1 MISLDCDDLFDTW
14 RQQARWL
21 LSHQIDPDQVSWSV
35 RDDADL
41 FATDSHYPEQSGPF
55 QARIPLTLLELL
67 KNAGQY
73 RGEQRWSLLYE
84 VLWRVSHGDR
94 TAMLAGDKLGSELH
108 RRLKQVSREA
118 HHLHAFLRFV
128 ALPQDANVEDESA
141 KAAML
146 DTSTLPQYVAWHE
159 PAHDILHSASEHFIG
174 RMGRHRW
181 MIATPQDGVFY
192 DGEQLIHRRQ
202 CPDAWRQLAKNAD
215 DPHGQLWLTYYS
227 HIFNPARLNP
237 KVMQGHL
244 PARFWKNLPEGPLI
258 PALISEARTGKQRDG
273 QASQIASRPGK
284 KIRGDKQVQ
293 DAHKVVRPLPH
304 TNADNLTSAASTRAS

>member
-1 MISLDCDDLFDTW
+1 MISLDCDGLFDTW
-14 RQQARWL
+14 RSQARWL
-21 LSHQIDPDQVSWSV
+21 LSHQIDPAQVSWSV
-35 RDDADL
+35 ADDADL
-41 FATDSHYPEQSGPF
+41 FASDTHYPKEPGPF
-55 QARIPLTLLELL
+55 QARIPLALLELL
-67 KNAGQY
+67 NNAAQY
-73 RGEQRWSLLYE
+73 RGDQRWSLLYE

-128 ALPQDANVEDESA
+128 ALPHDPAAPAEDELA
-141 KAAML
+141 KAALL
-146 DTSTLPQYVAWHE
+146 DTPNLPQYVAWHE
-159 PAHDILHSASEHFIG
+159 PAHDILHTASEHFIG

-192 DGEQLIHRRQ
+192 DGRNLIHRRE
-202 CPDAWRQLAKNAD
+202 CPDTWRQLAKNAD
-215 DPHGQLWLTYYS
+215 DPYGQLWLTYYS

-284 KIRGDKQVQ
+284 KIRGDKQ
-293 DAHKVVRPLPH
+293 APKAGL
-304 TNADNLTSAASTRAS
+304 

>member
-1 MISLDCDDLFDTW
+1 MIILDCAQSFDTW

-21 LSHQIDPDQVSWSV
+21 LSHQINPDQVSWSV
-35 RDDADL
+35 QQDADL
-41 FATDSHYPEQSGPF
+41 FASDTDYPAEPGPF
-55 QARIPLTLLELL
+55 RARIPLELLELL
-67 KNAGQY
+67 QNASQY
-73 RGEQRWSLLYE
+73 CGDQRWTLLYE

-128 ALPQDANVEDESA
+128 ALPVMDSAEDV
-141 KAAML
+141 AARAALL
-146 DTSTLPQYVAWHE
+146 DMTRLPEYVAWHE
-159 PAHDILHSASEHFIG
+159 PAHDILHTASEHFIG

-181 MIATPQDGVFY
+181 MIATPKDGVFY
-192 DGEQLIHRRQ
+192 DGERLIHQ
-202 CPDAWRQLAKNAD
+202 PVCPQAWQSLARNAD
-215 DPHGQLWLTYYS
+215 DPHGNLWLTYYS

-258 PALISEARTGKQRDG
+258 PALISEARTGGQRDG
-273 QASQIASRPGK
+273 QAREIAERRGK
-284 KIRGDKQVQ
+284 VIRGKP
-293 DAHKVVRPLPH
+293 APSPAAE
-304 TNADNLTSAASTRAS
+304 AD

>member
-1 MISLDCDDLFDTW
+1 MISLTCDDLFDTW

-21 LSHQIDPDQVSWSV
+21 LSHEIDPAQVSWAAECA
-35 RDDADL
+35 ADL
-41 FATDSHYPEQSGPF
+41 FATDEVYPQQPGPF
-55 QARIPLTLLELL
+55 QARIPLALLTLLE
-67 KNAGQY
+67 NAARY

-108 RRLKQVSREA
+108 RRIKLVNREA
-118 HHLHAFLRFV
+118 HHLHAFVRFV
-128 ALPQDANVEDESA
+128 AVPNP
-141 KAAML
+141 L
-146 DTSTLPQYVAWHE
+146 DTAPQFVAWHE

-174 RMGRHRW
+174 RMGLQRW

-192 DGEQLIHRRQ
+192 DGSQLIYQRQ
-202 CPDAWRQLAKNAD
+202 CPLEWQQLAQQIE
-215 DPHGQLWLTYYS
+215 DPHADLWLAYYS

-273 QASQIASRPGK
+273 QASQIAARPGK
-284 KIRGDKQVQ
+284 RIQVE
-293 DAHKVVRPLPH
+293 R
-304 TNADNLTSAASTRAS
+304 